1 MKDHISGV
9 RQYFDQT
16 AARFD
21 DIYSAEKPW
30 YQRILDAIFRRTVN
44 QRYELIM
51 ADLKDMAGKAV
62 LDVGTGSGRYAV
74 DLAVRGASVT
84 GVDFSSEMLELAR
97 KAAQQQGVV
106 DRCRWIQ
113 GDFLGLTNLGD
124 GFDVSLA
131 IGFFDYTSNPEPIL
145 ERMAALTQGILYL
158 SFPKRWTTRTIPR
171 KLRLT
176 LNGCYVRFYTR
187 DEIETLIG
195 KLGRKPASSQ
205 VISVNRD
212 FIVKVCLA

>member
-1 MKDHISGV
+1 MKDHVSGV

-21 DIYSAEKPW
+21 DIYSVEKPW
-30 YQRILDAIFRRTVN
+30 YQQILDAIFRRTVN

-51 ADLKDMAGKAV
+51 ADLQDMAGKAV

-74 DLAVRGASVT
+74 ELAARGASVT

-113 GDFLGLTNLGD
+113 GDFLGLTNLG
-124 GFDVSLA
+124 GEFDVSLA
-131 IGFFDYTSNPEPIL
+131 IGFFDYISNPEPIL
-145 ERMAALTQGILYL
+145 QRMAALTQGILYL

-171 KLRLT
+171 KLRLA

-187 DEIETLIG
+187 DEIEILIRR
-195 KLGRKPASSQ
+195 LGRKSVSMQ
-205 VISVNRD
+205 IISVNRD